1 MSVPFP
7 ESYAPP
13 RWLHRWA
20 VGTVCATL
28 CLLTLGAVVTTFHVG
43 MADPIWPTSPWY
55 LLFVSWQEPRP
66 GFLIE
71 HFHRLAGY
79 IVGCCIIVLAAG
91 LWWQDRRR
99 WVRDLGVAALIGVI
113 IQGLLGG
120 FRVKLNAILGPNLA
134 LIHGCFATVVF
145 SMLASLALV
154 TSRSW
159 ADRASGGV
167 NSHRADRRIRRCSV
181 VVTALIFLQIL
192 LGGFLRHTY
201 LTLGQRGHLLVAF
214 AVVAGVVFL
223 AKDIWD
229 RPVRDRALTVPV
241 LVLTILVAVQLSLGV
256 EAWMFKYFTP
266 TAPTSQALVRTAH
279 VLMGALILATAVVA
293 TLQVFRR
300 TTGTAAA
307 TLSPVHHLEGA
318 A

>member
-1 MSVPFP
+1 MSIPFP
-7 ESYAPP
+7 EPYSPP

-43 MADPIWPTSPWY
+43 MADPIWPTYPWH
-55 LLFVSWQEPRP
+55 LLLVSWQEPRP

-71 HFHRLAGY
+71 HSHRLAAY
-79 IVGCCIIVLAAG
+79 IVGCCIIVLTVG
-91 LWWQDRRR
+91 LWRQDRRG
-99 WVRDLGVAALIGVI
+99 WVRGLGAAALIGVI

-134 LIHGCFATVVF
+134 LIHGVFATVVF
-145 SMLASLALV
+145 SLLVTLALV
-154 TSRSW
+154 TSRTW
-159 ADRASGGV
+159 AEPAKGAVGSA
-167 NSHRADRRIRRCSV
+167 HRIRRGSV
-181 VVTALIFLQIL
+181 VVTALIFLQIV

-201 LTLGQRGHLLVAF
+201 STLGQRGHLLVAF

-229 RPVRDRALTVPV
+229 RPVADRAATVPV
-241 LVLTILVAVQLSLGV
+241 LVLTVLVAVQLSLGV

-266 TAPTSQALVRTAH
+266 AAAASQALIRTGH
-279 VLMGALILATAVVA
+279 VLMGSLILATSVVT
-293 TLQVFRR
+293 TLQIFRR
-300 TTGTAAA
+300 TARTTASA
-307 TLSPVHHLEGA
+307 LSPVHPLEGA